1 MIYPTLTWHG
11 IQVNSNLVTNSTHAH
26 LDLNSRRSLHSKDQ
40 QPKAHYRFSHGMW
53 FLKIKLSWHK
63 WLPNF
68 SFYDQKN
75 TLFTFFYYKF
85 DFLCYDTDADV
96 SKDRRSTDLFLKGLY
111 LSNFE
116 NLDLKRLT
124 QRTNDNLQKR
134 NSNAKLPDMRNY
146 NKLLADF
153 SKLATLDETKNI
165 YDDHK
170 FDGVKIISR
179 FSISSLNDTAK
190 DAKTLDTTKTV
201 FYVAQAEPLRTID
214 ITYKQRDNR
223 NRVATAAP
231 SPPPPPTTTVV
242 TTRTPTTT
250 TTTPATTITTP
261 TTISTTKKP
270 FLIQIF

>member
-1 MIYPTLTWHG
+1 MCY
-11 IQVNSNLVTNSTHAH
+11 
-26 LDLNSRRSLHSKDQ
+26 LNQ
-40 QPKAHYRFSHGMW
+40 
-53 FLKIKLSWHK
+53 
-63 WLPNF
+63 
-68 SFYDQKN
+68 
-75 TLFTFFYYKF
+75 TT
-85 DFLCYDTDADV
+85 TDADV

-116 NLDLKRLT
+116 NIDLKRLT
-124 QRTNDNLQKR
+124 QRTHDNLQPKR

-190 DAKTLDTTKTV
+190 DTKSLDTTKTI

-223 NRVATAAP
+223 NRIVTA
-231 SPPPPPTTTVV
+231 PPPATTTVV
-242 TTRTPTTT
+242 TTRTTTPATTT
-250 TTTPATTITTP
+250 TTTPTPATP
-261 TTISTTKKP
+261 TTTATTKKP
-270 FLIQIF
+270 FLIQIY